1 MPNLLQVGPQVA
13 TDLQAVNQRG
23 DNYGNTTI
31 QEAGAYYQEAVR
43 RGYGF
48 IYSQAATGVALAVPA
63 SGASTNFMIWNPTRS
78 GKWFVPCKITLG
90 IVSTTAVLGNLALYY
105 VPDAGDG
112 IGTAARIASFTAAT
126 PVNALVGQGAP
137 VSAMNFAPA
146 VENITGGAT
155 FLKTLGWTI
164 LANDL
169 TGKNMQTFETDLQG
183 SLIFKPG
190 TAMVVA
196 CSTAIASVC
205 VISCFGLEIPAPAG
219 A

>member
-1 MPNLLQVGPQVA
+1 MPNQIIPGPQVA
-13 TDLQAVNQRG
+13 TDYQPTNQRG

-31 QEAGAYYQEAVR
+31 QEAGAFYQEAVR

-48 IYSQAATGVALAVPA
+48 IYSQAAGGVAIAVPA
-63 SGASTNFMIWNPTRS
+63 SGGSTNFMIWNPTRS
-78 GKWFVPCKITLG
+78 GKWFVPCKIQLG

-105 VPDAGDG
+105 VPDAGD
-112 IGTAARIASFTAAT
+112 AIATGGKIVSFTAAT
-126 PVNALVGQGAP
+126 PVNALIGPGSPA
-137 VSAMNFAPA
+137 SAMNFAPGA
-146 VENITGGAT
+146 ENITGGAT

-169 TGKNMQTFETDLQG
+169 TGKNMQVFETDLQG

-190 TAMVVA
+190 TAMIVA
-196 CSTAIASVC
+196 ASTAIASVC